1 MGSCDCQWNSADA
14 KLRHAAS
21 AVLAMNTRAPMERVQ
36 DIGSL
41 KILAQLRPDVRP
53 KPSPVIT
60 LVFLRRFNKLE
71 QPYHCSRS
79 DSQLPNGN
87 RLIKGCYFRLL
98 LHEPFCLVCP
108 AMRQSVPLHE
118 TWSQPST

>member
-87 RLIKGCYFRLL
+87 RLIKGCYFRLYFMS
-98 LHEPFCLVCP
+98 H
-108 AMRQSVPLHE
+108 SVSSAQPCDNLSRSTKHGA
-118 TWSQPST
+118 SQAL